1 MTRRQRRFPREWLM
15 TDERMGE
22 RLWEAIDRLPIKH
35 AGIVFR
41 HYQTLPDT
49 RALLA
54 GRIADICHRR
64 TLTLAIAGDVDL
76 ARSLGADLVH
86 NPPEPVRDMPVSR
99 SVHSLAEAEAAK
111 TEGAALV
118 FVSPVFPT
126 RSHPGGKALYGPRAV
141 RLARAAGVLA
151 IALGGMDALKFARLR
166 REGFYGWAGID
177 AWLGENALRT

>member
-1 MTRRQRRFPREWLM
+1 MTGRQRPLPREWLM

-41 HYQTLPDT
+41 HYQTPPDT

-64 TLTLAIAGDVDL
+64 SLTFAIAGDADL
-76 ARSLGADLVH
+76 AKSLEADLVH
-86 NPPEPVRDMPVSR
+86 NPLEQVRDMRFSR
-99 SVHSLAEAEAAK
+99 SVHSLAEAEAARND
-111 TEGAALV
+111 GAALV

-126 RSHPGGKALYGPRAV
+126 RSHPGGKALYRPQAV
-141 RLARAAGVLA
+141 RLARAAGVPA

-177 AWLGENALRT
+177 AWLGEKRA